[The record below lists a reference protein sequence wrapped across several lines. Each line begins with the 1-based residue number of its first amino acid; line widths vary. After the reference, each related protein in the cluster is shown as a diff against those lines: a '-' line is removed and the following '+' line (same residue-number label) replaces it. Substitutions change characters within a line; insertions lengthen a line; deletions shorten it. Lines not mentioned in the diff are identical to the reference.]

1 MNSYKILFLD
11 IDGTVMRPDHTIEE
25 STKTAISTLQQKGIE
40 TVLATGRPIH
50 EISEIAQQ
58 LHIDSFIGYN
68 GAYAIYKGKDIFK
81 KPMGRESVRYF
92 LETAE
97 EHEHELVLYS
107 SSKNHFTNMHKPSVE
122 AFKKQFHLN
131 QNEPYT
137 ETVSDDILGM
147 TIIAAADS
155 DSKLY
160 AGEKDIHLSQV
171 NVDGFRHCF
180 DVIRENVHKGTGVNA
195 MLEELDIPHE
205 ASIAFGDG
213 MNDKEMIAAAG
224 EGFAMGN
231 SMPELFSYAKHRTT
245 DVMDSG
251 VYNGLKSLGLL
262 D

>member
-25 STKTAISTLQQKGIE
+25 STKTAVSTLKQKGIE

-50 EISEIAQQ
+50 EIAEIAQL

-81 KPMGRESVRYF
+81 KPMSGESVKYF

-97 EHEHELVLYS
+97 HHQHELVLYS
-107 SSKNHFTNMHKPSVE
+107 SSKNHFTNMHSPSVD
-122 AFKKQFHLN
+122 AFKKQFHLK

-137 ETVSDDILGM
+137 ESVSDDILGM
-147 TIIAAADS
+147 TIIATTNADA
-155 DSKLY
+155 DLY
-160 AGEKDIHLSQV
+160 TGEKDINLSQV
-171 NVDGFRHCF
+171 NVEGFRHCF

-195 MLEELDIPHE
+195 LLQELHIPRE

-213 MNDKEMIAAAG
+213 MNDKEMIAAVG

-231 SMPELFSYAKHRTT
+231 SMPELFPFAKHKTT

-251 VYNGLKSLGLL
+251 IYNGLKSLGLL